1 MQGRDFKP
9 PEEKTSP
16 ITFFVLGLFMVAVTF
31 WTVWDEAFTR
41 RPWKQ
46 YQKQFNAYEKNQVE
60 KELARL
66 KKTTGSA
73 VAELDKK
80 IAAQEQKLAGDEEL
94 KNLKEELTKSELDA
108 FEKVQELGFRKALFD
123 QSYFYLQEAIRQG
136 HDKEAEQTEVDEAK
150 ALLDE
155 ITPVAAKAEAA
166 RDAIKAKI
174 EAKENELKTLQATR
188 RKVAGDISSQE
199 RRLKGIAA
207 RPYEISQ
214 LVLREYERNNFNEP
228 VMKVERCQTCHL
240 GINRAGFEDAPQPF
254 RTHPNRRLY
263 LSTHEFNKVG
273 CTLCHGGQG
282 TAVTSLNTAHGHV
295 QFWEDPLLHGSETQT
310 KCRSCHTE
318 IFNIPEAPK
327 ISRGIS
333 LTRELGCNGC
343 HTLPGTEGLRKVG
356 PDLSRIQEKVAP
368 AWLVSWVKKPKDYNP
383 RTRMPYFSFSDQEA
397 LDIAT
402 YVWRQGPRKVEQA
415 EFPNLDDAALVKKGK
430 SIFEEVGCLGCH
442 IRNDKDLELGPPL
455 EGVNGRPIVYRNRD
469 FAPALQNIGAKIQ
482 PDWLFRWLK
491 NPKAYWHDTKMP
503 SLRLTDEEA
512 SAVTAYLVSL
522 TPKSKR
528 PKPRKL
534 GDEASFE
541 RGKKLVATR
550 GCFGCHVIPGTEK
563 LSKIGPD
570 LTRFAAKKPFEL
582 SFGNVVDMPH
592 TWEAWTFGK
601 LKNPQLYQTERET
614 LLMPNFEFSDPEVSS
629 IRTLLRSMTP
639 HGAPHSV
646 HQVLD
651 TRARRIE
658 NGRRMVEKYNCNG
671 CHVIENW
678 GGDLLRRYEDK
689 TNGPPL
695 LNGEGRKV
703 QPDWFF
709 GFLRNV
715 VTLRPWLKVRMPSFQ
730 MPDEDAAALVD
741 YFAALDS
748 KLNPYI
754 HFDAKSVSAENLQ
767 AGKKLFGMAECMA
780 CHGEW
785 PPPPGQEPPTAP
797 NLLFSKERLR
807 PDWIVDWLIYPG
819 RIQPGTKMPNFFEG
833 AGSQAQIVKG
843 VRGEKE
849 DDLFIY
855 ELEATEEVELPEEQF
870 ATLRVG
876 GATHLVKVTEIDE
889 KKVAISSPA
898 DLGKTIGKATLE
910 SHGEPIDEE
919 LLGGDA
925 YRQIRAMRDYLMI
938 ETNFLKPGESSAK
951 NEAPQ
956 TGKPEKEAED
966 KQAGNDASPS

>member
-16 ITFFVLGLFMVAVTF
+16 IPFFILGLIMVAVTF

-41 RPWKQ
+41 RPWKK
-46 YQKQFNAYEKNQVE
+46 YQNEFNVYEKAQVE
-60 KELARL
+60 KELAGLR
-66 KKTTGSA
+66 KKIGSK
-73 VAELDKK
+73 VSELDKK
-80 IAAQEQKLAGDEEL
+80 IAAQRLIFAGDEEL
-94 KNLKEELTKSELDA
+94 KNLKEKLANSELDT
-108 FEKVQELGFRKALFD
+108 FEKVQEMGIRKALYD
-123 QSYFYLQEAIRQG
+123 QSYFFLQEAIREG
-136 HDKEAEQTEVDEAK
+136 HDNQTEQKEVDEAK

-155 ITPVAAKAEAA
+155 ITPIAAKAEAA

-174 EAKENELKTLQATR
+174 EAKEKELNTLEATR
-188 RKVAGDISSQE
+188 LKVTGDISFQE
-199 RRLKGIAA
+199 RRLDGIAR

-240 GINRAGFEDAPQPF
+240 GINRAGFENAPQPF
-254 RTHPNRRLY
+254 RTHPQRRLY
-263 LSTHEFNKVG
+263 LSKHEFNKVG

-282 TAVTSLNTAHGHV
+282 TAVTSVDKAHGHV
-295 QFWEDPLLHGSETQT
+295 QFWEDPLLHGSEVET

-333 LTRELGCNGC
+333 LVRELGCNGC

-368 AWLVSWVKKPKDYNP
+368 AWLVSWIKKPKDYNP
-383 RTRMPYFSFSDQEA
+383 RTRMPYFSLTEEEA
-397 LDIAT
+397 LDIST
-402 YVWRQGPRKVEQA
+402 YVWRQGPRKVESA
-415 EFPNLDDAALVKKGK
+415 KILNLDDAAQIQKGK
-430 SIFEEVGCLGCH
+430 SIFESVGCLGCH
-442 IRNDKDLELGPPL
+442 IRNEKDLELGPPL

-469 FAPALQNIGAKIQ
+469 FAPALQSIGAKIQ

-503 SLRLTDEEA
+503 SLRLSDEEA
-512 SAVTAYLVSL
+512 HAVASYLISL
-522 TPKSKR
+522 TPESKR

-534 GDEASFE
+534 GDAASYE

-550 GCFGCHVIPGTEK
+550 GCFGCHVIPGTET

-592 TWEAWTFGK
+592 TWESWTFGK
-601 LKNPQLYQTERET
+601 LKNPKLFQTERET
-614 LLMPNFEFSDPEVSS
+614 LLMPNFEFSDAEVSS
-629 IRTLLRSMTP
+629 MRTLLRSMMP

-651 TRARRIE
+651 TRAKRIE
-658 NGRRMVEKYNCNG
+658 NGRRMIEKYNCNG

-689 TNGPPL
+689 ANGPPL

-703 QPDWFF
+703 QPEWFF

-730 MPDEDAAALVD
+730 MPNEDAAALVD

-748 KLNPYI
+748 KLNPYL
-754 HFDAKSVSAENLQ
+754 HFDATQVSTENFK
-767 AGKKLFGMAECMA
+767 AGKELFGKAECLA
-780 CHGEW
+780 CHGAW

-797 NLLFSKERLR
+797 NLSFAKNRLR

-819 RIQPGTKMPNFFEG
+819 KVQPGTKMPNFFEG
-833 AGSQAQIVKG
+833 AGSQAEIVKG
-843 VRGEKE
+843 VQGEKE

-855 ELEATEEVELPEEQF
+855 ELEATKEAELAEEQL

-876 GATHLVKVTEIDE
+876 GNSHLVKVTGLDE
-889 KKVAISSPA
+889 KKVTISSSA
-898 DLGKTIGKATLE
+898 DLGKTIGKGTIE

-938 ETNFLKPGESSAK
+938 EKNFTKPAESSAK
-951 NEAPQ
+951 NDAPQ
-956 TGKPEKEAED
+956 TAKPEKEAN
-966 KQAGNDASPS
+966 AGASPS